1 MHSGALE
8 RIAVIQ
14 EKILSNMEK
23 YAANCTK
30 NFVKS
35 AKYRMIKEK
44 LKEHPSILS
53 QKEQLG
59 VANVVNETFQTFIRY
74 LSVFTEMPSED
85 CLLCCLSLSRFTT
98 KECSF
103 MRGVSS
109 EAIRSQRSRIKNR
122 IKDTFQSTAL
132 FDSIFMLKGKVE

>member
-1 MHSGALE
+1 
-8 RIAVIQ
+8 
-14 EKILSNMEK
+14 MEK

-30 NFVKS
+30 DFVKS

-59 VANVVNETFQTFIRY
+59 VANVVNETFQTSIRY
-74 LSVFTEMPSED
+74 LSVFTEMPPED

-103 MRGVSS
+103 IRGVSS
-109 EAIRSQRSRIKNR
+109 EAIRSQRPRIKKR
-122 IKDTFQSTAL
+122 ITDTFQSTAL
-132 FDSIFMLKGKVE
+132 FDSIFMLNGKVE